1 MSVVADDEV
10 DLADV
15 KSFLGDTGGHQRV
28 VIAVTEGFDDAQLI
42 GLSEAFAAAA
52 FAACALTNEAHGFHQ
67 RLVNGEQ
74 FGDFV
79 HRIAVLA
86 EDDHPRRPLLRLSDL
101 LRVSIKLIVEFPL
114 QIK

>member
-1 MSVVADDEV
+1 MVQRTSKTQQRLRAEDGRSYPLYQANGWFVSVVADDEV

-52 FAACALTNEAHGFHQ
+52 FAACALTNEAHGFH
-67 RLVNGEQ
+67 
-74 FGDFV
+74 
-79 HRIAVLA
+79 
-86 EDDHPRRPLLRLSDL
+86 
-101 LRVSIKLIVEFPL
+101 
-114 QIK
+114 